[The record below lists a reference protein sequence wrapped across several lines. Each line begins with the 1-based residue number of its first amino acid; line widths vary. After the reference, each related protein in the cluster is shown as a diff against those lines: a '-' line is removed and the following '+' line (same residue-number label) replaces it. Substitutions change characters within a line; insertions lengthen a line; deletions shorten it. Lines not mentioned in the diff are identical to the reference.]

1 MWEMNLKVIEQHNQE
16 YSQGKHSF
24 TMAMNDFGDLVRAA
38 GVAECFV
45 LPLRI
50 CSKKKSHACQHSI
63 SFSLKTSEEFQQV
76 LNDLKIL
83 KQEERNVFQP
93 PLFAEIPSS
102 VDWREKGYVTPVKD
116 QVRQYSAAPFPR
128 AKPRGTSALV
138 MEVEKPYMVCY
149 VLEEFPDVRAV
160 VKSCY

>member
-24 TMAMNDFGDLVRAA
+24 TMAMNDFGDLVSAA

-50 CSKKKSHACQHSI
+50 FSKKSHACQHSI

-76 LNDLKIL
+76 LSDLKIQ
-83 KQEERNVFQP
+83 KQEEQNVFQA

-102 VDWREKGYVTPVKD
+102 VDWREKGYVTPVKG

-128 AKPRGTSALV
+128 AKPRRTSALV
-138 MEVEKPYMVCY
+138 MEVEKPYTVCY
-149 VLEEFPDVRAV
+149 ALEEFSDVRAV